1 MHSVTD
7 AAKGAAQAVKDE
19 IQSDIK
25 PSLKDDGAAAA
36 DAAAAT
42 PAAPAK

>member
-25 PSLKDDGAAAA
+25 PALKEDGATAA
-36 DAAAAT
+36 DPAT